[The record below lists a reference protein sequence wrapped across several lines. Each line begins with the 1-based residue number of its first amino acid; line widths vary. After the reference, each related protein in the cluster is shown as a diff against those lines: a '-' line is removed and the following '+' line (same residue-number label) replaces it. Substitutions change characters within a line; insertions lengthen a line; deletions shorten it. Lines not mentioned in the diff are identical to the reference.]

1 MAAPIV
7 VALGH
12 VQAVPCWAED
22 ADAMDSISKWINQD
36 AWQKMHTSR
45 RIQRWSFG
53 GTSPSYRSMW
63 LDVFSLSSY
72 TAMGL
77 ASPSGRRACAAAA
90 VLMVMLPHMLNPVG
104 ASDSIITCVIHVHV
118 CHYLKQSILQD
129 VEGKC
134 IDWIGNTNTKVGL
147 TLVSKEAARTE
158 SVQRG
163 SSHEHWVFA
172 AS

>member
-1 MAAPIV
+1 MFKQYLVELKMLMQWIAFISGLPKKND
-7 VALGH
+7 AL
-12 VQAVPCWAED
+12 
-22 ADAMDSISKWINQD
+22 
-36 AWQKMHTSR
+36 QKMHTSEE
-45 RIQRWSFG
+45 SKG
-53 GTSPSYRSMW
+53 GR
-63 LDVFSLSSY
+63 LEERVFHIDPCDWMYLAYLAY

-134 IDWIGNTNTKVGL
+134 IDWIGNINTKVGL

-163 SSHEHWVFA
+163 SSYEH
-172 AS
+172 